1 VERASLTLREQREP
15 TREGDGTVALMTL
28 TATAPDETSFPK
40 SRIRVLLMEN
50 IHASAQHVFR
60 QEGFQVETCKEA
72 LDEETLRERIR
83 DIHILGIRSR
93 THVTDRALSDA
104 RRLLTLGAFCIGTN
118 QVDLEAAALRGVPVF
133 NAPFSNT
140 RSVAEL
146 VMAEVIGLARRLTD
160 RSRDMHEGRWRKGAR
175 SSYEVRGKTLG
186 IIGYGHI
193 GTQVGVLAETFG
205 MQVLFHD
212 IASKLAMGNN
222 RPAESLG
229 ALLAQSDFVTLHV
242 PETPLTRGLIGK
254 RELALMKAGAYLL
267 NLSRGSVVDVVA
279 LAGVLRSGSLAG
291 AAIDVFPEEPDGD
304 TDGFLSVLQG
314 IPNVI
319 LTPHIAG
326 STEEAQDAIGREVA
340 NALVKFVNTG
350 ATTGAVNF
358 PHVEPPTLR
367 DSHRLLNVH
376 RNVPGVLSSINRIV
390 ADAQAN
396 IEGQILATTPDIGY
410 LVMDLN
416 REVSR
421 EVQVQMTA
429 LEPSIRTRVLY

>member
-1 VERASLTLREQREP
+1 M
-15 TREGDGTVALMTL
+15 TV

-40 SRIRVLLMEN
+40 NRIRVLLMEN
-50 IHASAQHVFR
+50 IHASAQEVFR
-60 QEGFQVETCKEA
+60 HEGFQVETCAEA
-72 LDEETLRERIR
+72 LDEAALRERIR
-83 DIHILGIRSR
+83 DVHILGIRSR
-93 THVTDRALSDA
+93 TQVTDRALSEA

-118 QVDLEAAALRGVPVF
+118 QVDLAAAGIRGVPVF

-146 VMAEVIGLARRLTD
+146 VMAEVIALARRLID
-160 RSRDMHEGRWRKGAR
+160 RSREMHEGRWRKGAR

-186 IIGYGHI
+186 IVGYGHI

-222 RPAESLG
+222 RPAASLD

-242 PETPLTRGLIGK
+242 PETPLTRGLIGG
-254 RELALMKAGAYLL
+254 RELGRMQKGAYLL
-267 NLSRGSVVDVVA
+267 NLSRGSVVDIRA
-279 LAGVLRSGSLAG
+279 LASALHSGHLAG
-291 AAIDVFPEEPDGD
+291 AAVDVFPTEPDGD
-304 TDGFLSVLQG
+304 TDAFANALQG

-326 STEEAQDAIGREVA
+326 STEEAQEAIGREVA

-350 ATTGAVNF
+350 ATSGSVNF
-358 PHVEPPTLR
+358 PQVEPPTLR

-376 RNVPGVLSSINRIV
+376 HNVPGVLSSINRIV

-396 IEGQILATTPDIGY
+396 IEGQILATNPDIGY

-421 EVQVQMTA
+421 EVQLQMSA
-429 LEPSIRTRVLY
+429 LEPNIRTRVLY